1 MLVGRFTI
9 VELDEIYIRL
19 LEIFISLV
27 EYLGINEKIIRIPR
41 FIVIRPTHVYGSFSY
56 FAILP
61 SNLESQNRKLL
72 FVIIFSIFTLK
83 KWDLCCEETPCYIT
97 KIMIYFTY
105 THTHIY
111 VYIFIVTF
119 FVF

>member
-83 KWDLCCEETPCYIT
+83 KWDLCCEETPCY
-97 KIMIYFTY
+97 YEDYDLFYVY